1 MCKPG
6 LPHKEA
12 PHETR
17 QQFCDTADTDQ
28 LQKHHMVA
36 SRQEQNWLPLHNL
49 NLRTQTNHT
58 ENDTLQIICKL
69 VILDE
74 ERNKTAYQDW
84 NLHDKI

>member
-36 SRQEQNWLPLHNL
+36 SRQEQN
-49 NLRTQTNHT
+49 
-58 ENDTLQIICKL
+58 
-69 VILDE
+69 
-74 ERNKTAYQDW
+74 
-84 NLHDKI
+84 